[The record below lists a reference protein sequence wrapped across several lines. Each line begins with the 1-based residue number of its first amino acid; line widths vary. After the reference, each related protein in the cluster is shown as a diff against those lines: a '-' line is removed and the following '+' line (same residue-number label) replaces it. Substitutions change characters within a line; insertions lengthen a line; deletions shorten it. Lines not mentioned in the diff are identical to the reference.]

1 MPLDPAE
8 VPATIRGRRVAV
20 LVAGGIAAYKVADL
34 VSQLTQAG
42 CDVKVA
48 MTASAGRFVGA
59 ATFMGLTGNP
69 VQSDLFAN
77 SGVAEPHVALGDWA
91 QVALVAPAT
100 ANLIA
105 RLAGGHADDLVTAT
119 VLAARCPV
127 VVAPAM
133 NDAMWA
139 KPAVVENLEL
149 LRKRGFLVVAPES
162 GRLASGH
169 TGAGRLATA
178 AEIFG
183 ALDAAV
189 RARYDLAG
197 KRVVVTAGG
206 TREAIDPV
214 RFISNYSSGKMGH
227 AVAEAAADRGASV
240 QLITTA
246 HYTGHAGVDTRQVE
260 SAEEMLAALRDEL
273 GGAQLLVMVAAVADF
288 RPARV
293 AGGKIRRED
302 LDTLDLKLEKNVDIL
317 AELSHDSRAEG
328 VFRVGFAAEDAD
340 VEKHAAE
347 KLARKKLDAIVA
359 NDIRGGVFGS
369 DENAGVMFFRTG
381 ERLPLDLSSKRVM
394 ADRIL
399 DAVKDRLP

>member
-1 MPLDPAE
+1 M
-8 VPATIRGRRVAV
+8 AV

-69 VQSDLFAN
+69 VQGDLFAN

-105 RLAGGHADDLVTAT
+105 KLAGGHSDDLVTAT

-139 KPAVVENLEL
+139 KPAVAENLEL
-149 LRKRGFLVVAPES
+149 LRKRGFTIVAPES

-169 TGAGRLATA
+169 SGAGRLAG
-178 AEIFG
+178 AEAIFA

-197 KRVVVTAGG
+197 RRVVVTAGG

-246 HYTGHAGVDTRQVE
+246 PYAGHAGVVALQVE

-288 RPARV
+288 RPAR
-293 AGGKIRRED
+293 AATGKIRRED
-302 LDTLDLKLEKNVDIL
+302 VDTLELKLEKNVDIL
-317 AELSHDSRAEG
+317 AELSRDSRAEG

-340 VEKHAAE
+340 LEQHAAE

-359 NDIRGGVFGS
+359 NDIRDGVFGS

-381 ERLPLDLSSKRVM
+381 ERLNLERSSKRQM

-399 DAVKDRLP
+399 DAVRERLP